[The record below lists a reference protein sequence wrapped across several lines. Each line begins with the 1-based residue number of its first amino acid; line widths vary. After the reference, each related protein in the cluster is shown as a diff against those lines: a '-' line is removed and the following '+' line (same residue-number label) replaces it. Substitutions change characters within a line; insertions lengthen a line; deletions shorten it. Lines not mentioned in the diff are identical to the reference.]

1 MYDLILAFI
10 TSFSLT
16 YLAIPS
22 IIKLAIKKNLMDEPD
37 HRRTHKV
44 STPSLGGIAIL
55 SGTLFSIIM
64 WTPFTYFGEL
74 QYILCAFII
83 IFLLGAKD
91 DLDPVTP
98 VKKVIVEIF
107 AASILVFKANVRLT
121 SMYGMFGLSTLPEW
135 FSVLLTIFTI
145 LVIINAFNL
154 IDGIDGLSGTVG
166 LLVTSLFGVW
176 FYMTGSIELSIIA
189 FSLTGAIVAFLK
201 YNFTPASIFMGDTG
215 SLFIGLVCS
224 ILAIKFIELQPQ
236 ANNSELITTSAPAV
250 TIAILVIPLFD
261 TLRVFVLRVI
271 SGHSPFKP
279 DRRHVHHILID
290 LGLSHL
296 QAVSVLISVNI
307 LIIGIALGLQHFGN
321 GVVLGAILIL
331 ASSLAGAGARMVTS
345 KKSEI
350 QS

>member
-107 AASILVFKANVRLT
+107 AACILVFKANVKLT
-121 SMYGMFGLSTLPEW
+121 SMYGLFGLGTLPEW
-135 FSVLLTIFTI
+135 LSVFLTIFTI

-176 FYMTGSIELSIIA
+176 FYMTGSIELSMIA

-224 ILAIKFIELQPQ
+224 ILAIKFIEFQPQ
-236 ANNSELITTSAPAV
+236 ASNSALITTSAPAV

-261 TLRVFVLRVI
+261 TLRVFLLRVI

-279 DRRHVHHILID
+279 DRRHVHHILVD
-290 LGLSHL
+290 LGLTHL
-296 QAVSVLISVNI
+296 QAVTILISLNI
-307 LIIGIALGLQHFGN
+307 LIIGAALGLQHFGN
-321 GVVLGAILIL
+321 GVVLGVILIL
-331 ASSLAGAGARMVTS
+331 ASSLAGAGARLVAS
-345 KKSEI
+345 RKAEGSL
-350 QS
+350 

>member
-74 QYILCAFII
+74 QYILCGFII

-98 VKKVIVEIF
+98 VKKIIVEIF
-107 AASILVFKANVRLT
+107 TAIILVFKANVKIT
-121 SMYGMFGLSTLPEW
+121 SMYGIFGLGALPEW
-135 FSVLLTIFTI
+135 ISILLSIFTI

-154 IDGIDGLSGTVG
+154 IDGIDGLSGTIG
-166 LLVTSLFGVW
+166 LLVASLFGLW
-176 FYMTGSIELSIIA
+176 FYMTGSIELSMIA

-224 ILAIKFIELQPQ
+224 ILAIKFIEFQPQ
-236 ANNSELITTSAPAV
+236 ASNSALITTSAPAV

-261 TLRVFVLRVI
+261 TLRVFVLRI
-271 SGHSPFKP
+271 WHRQSPFKP
-279 DRRHVHHILID
+279 DRRHVHHILVD
-290 LGLSHL
+290 LGFTHL
-296 QAVSVLISVNI
+296 QSVLTLVLVNV
-307 LIIGIALGLQHFGN
+307 LVIGTSLCLQHLGN
-321 GVVLGAILIL
+321 GIVLITILIL
-331 ASSLAGAGARMVTS
+331 VSSLSGIGAKFVSS
-345 KKSEI
+345 KKNGS
-350 QS
+350 QL

>member
-10 TSFSLT
+10 TSLSLT

-107 AASILVFKANVRLT
+107 AASILVFKANVKIT
-121 SMYGMFGLSTLPEW
+121 SMYGIFGMGALPEW
-135 FSVLLTIFTI
+135 FSIVLSIFTI

-166 LLVTSLFGVW
+166 LLVTILFGIW
-176 FYMTGSIELSIIA
+176 FYITGSIELSMIA

-201 YNFTPASIFMGDTG
+201 YNYTPASIFMGDTG

-236 ANNSELITTSAPAV
+236 ANNSVLVTTSAPAV

-261 TLRVFVLRVI
+261 TLRVFVLRVL
-271 SGHSPFKP
+271 SRQSPFRP
-279 DRRHVHHILID
+279 DRRHVHHILVD
-290 LGLSHL
+290 LGLTHL
-296 QAVSVLISVNI
+296 KAVLVLVCLNVLIIVNG
-307 LIIGIALGLQHFGN
+307 LILQHAGN
-321 GVVLGAILIL
+321 GIVLLATVAL
-331 ASSLAGAGARMVTS
+331 ASSLSGLGARLVAIRKAATS
-345 KKSEI
+345 T
-350 QS
+350 